1 MTFRLPDWVNRIHI
15 NDVLVIDPLAGLVII
30 LLTLIAVSG
39 SKKLA
44 HFNTAVTIVSVL
56 VILFVIVAGTVSYD
70 NFI

>member
-1 MTFRLPDWVNRIHI
+1 LTLSLPDWVNRVHI